1 MVKKRNKVNS
11 LAESISTDRKK
22 IEETTTTPISLK
34 DLALPVEAS
43 KENRVNLKKKLV
55 IVEMTKLN
63 TILIISTRKHFKT
76 KVKQNKWKG
85 KLVPSKEIEGDTAL
99 SNLAMQKRL
108 EVIKMKLK
116 TKMSLTSKR
125 KKISI
130 EMKNLILKM
139 SKEEPENIELE
150 KIVKIG
156 KVNLKTNQTNF
167 SDAMSILNGEKTGA
181 LGLELKLLEMK
192 VVKMV
197 IEIAIK
203 IMKVIKMKNL
213 IEDKFTDLENNQE
226 VKKMMIKKK
235 IMTMILLRDKSLTL
249 KQVNH

>member
-63 TILIISTRKHFKT
+63 TILIISTRKHFKI

-192 VVKMV
+192 VV